1 MKPTIS
7 VGTKFPQGVVS
18 AILNNG
24 VEVELY
30 NNFKNPDGST
40 KTVLTFAE
48 AEAAAGK

>member
-7 VGTKFPQGVVS
+7 VGTKLAQGVVS

-24 VEVELY
+24 VEVELF

>member
-7 VGTKFPQGVVS
+7 VGTKLPQGIVS

-24 VEVELY
+24 VEVELF

>member
-7 VGTKFPQGVVS
+7 VGTKLPQGVVS

-24 VEVELY
+24 VEVELF

>member
-7 VGTKFPQGVVS
+7 VGTKLPQGVVT

-24 VEVELY
+24 VEVELH

-48 AEAAAGK
+48 AEATAGK

>member
-7 VGTKFPQGVVS
+7 VGTKLTQGIVS
-18 AILNNG
+18 AILNHG
-24 VEVELY
+24 VEVELFS
-30 NNFKNPDGST
+30 NFKNKDGST

>member
-7 VGTKFPQGVVS
+7 VGTKLPQGVVS

-24 VEVELY
+24 VEIE
-30 NNFKNPDGST
+30 NPDGST

-48 AEAAAGK
+48 AEAAVRK